1 MRRGIGRYL
10 RLAGVLAATL
20 SWSACASNPWSRR
33 GEAPDEVAALKTRVV
48 ELQRQVT
55 VHEIEIAR
63 LRERVSALAAGRPA
77 VVPRSTRPAP
87 AASSTPEPEVV
98 TLPPPTSFEEDDLA
112 SEPETVPALAPEPAR
127 RASSAQ
133 KPAPPEAQ
141 ALYDSGYSLVQQGRH
156 TEAESRLRAFLD
168 QHGDTELA
176 DNALYWIGESRY
188 SRNDYA
194 GALPVFQQAV
204 ERYPQGNKLA
214 DALLKVGLCLE
225 KLGDQ
230 VGARDVLTEVAR
242 RFPGTAASATAQE
255 LLRTL

>member
-1 MRRGIGRYL
+1 MRAGGFGRPL
-10 RLAGVLAATL
+10 RLAGVLAAML
-20 SWSACASNPWSRR
+20 SLTACASNPFNRR
-33 GEAPDEVAALKTRVV
+33 AEAPDEVAALKARVV

-63 LRERVSALAAGRPA
+63 LRERVNALGGRPA
-77 VVPRSTRPAP
+77 AAVPRSTTPTP
-87 AASSTPEPEVV
+87 SASSMPEPEVV
-98 TLPPPTSFEEDDLA
+98 TLPPPASFEEDDLA
-112 SEPETVPALAPEPAR
+112 SEPAFIPEPAR
-127 RASSAQ
+127 SASSAQ
-133 KPAPPEAQ
+133 TPAPPEAQ

-156 TEAESRLRAFLD
+156 AEAESRLRTFLGE
-168 QHGDTELA
+168 HGDTELA

-225 KLGDQ
+225 KLGDR

-242 RFPGTAASATAQE
+242 RFPGTAASAAAQE
-255 LLRTL
+255 FLSTL

>member
-1 MRRGIGRYL
+1 MRPGGFGRPL
-10 RLAGVLAATL
+10 RLAGVLAAML
-20 SWSACASNPWSRR
+20 SFSACASNPLYRR
-33 GEAPDEVAALKTRVV
+33 AEAPDEVAALKARVV

-63 LRERVSALAAGRPA
+63 LRERVNALGGRPA
-77 VVPRSTRPAP
+77 AAPRSTAP
-87 AASSTPEPEVV
+87 PPPASSMPEPEVV
-98 TLPPPTSFEEDDLA
+98 TLPPPASFEEDDLA
-112 SEPETVPALAPEPAR
+112 SEPAFVPEPAR
-127 RASSAQ
+127 PASAAQ
-133 KPAPPEAQ
+133 PQTPAPPEAQ
-141 ALYDSGYSLVQQGRH
+141 ALYDSGYSLVQQGRYA
-156 TEAESRLRAFLD
+156 EAESRFRTFLD

-225 KLGDQ
+225 KLGDR

-242 RFPGTAASATAQE
+242 RFPGTAASASAQE
-255 LLRTL
+255 FLRTL